1 MRARNGFT
9 LIELMIVVAIIGI
22 IAALALPN
30 LLRSRISANEAN
42 ALSAMRTLCTAQ
54 HQFASQCERL
64 DVRGIALYAPSLADL
79 DNPPSGAPPY
89 VDSPLAS
96 GVRHGYAFG
105 TSANDAALTF
115 AATSRP
121 LVYGRTG
128 IRSFFVDQSGV
139 VRFNVADAPATVD
152 SAPLG

>member
-1 MRARNGFT
+1 MKERNGFT

-30 LLRSRISANEAN
+30 LLRSRISANETN
-42 ALSAMRTLCTAQ
+42 ALSAVRTLCTAQ

-64 DVRGIALYAPSLADL
+64 DARGIALYAQNLAAL
-79 DNPPSGAPPY
+79 ENPPSGAPPY
-89 VDSPLAS
+89 VDNQLAS
-96 GVRHGYAFG
+96 GERHGYAFA

-121 LVYGRTG
+121 LAYGRTG
-128 IRSFFVDQSGV
+128 LRSFFVDQTGV
-139 VRFNVADAPATVD
+139 VRFNGADAPATVD
-152 SAPLG
+152 SPPLG